1 MKKTINNFTEFK
13 RVVLRTKNDVFFSDY
28 GFYYQTKKCSFFY
41 SCRSLVDRLQV
52 YRFLREN
59 QIKHYK
65 LDEFL

>member
-1 MKKTINNFTEFK
+1 MKKTIANFAEFK
-13 RVVLRTKNDVFFSDY
+13 RVVLRTKNDVCYTDY

-41 SCRSLVDRLQV
+41 SCRALVDRLQV

-65 LDEFL
+65 LEEIL